1 MAMLVTGGCGFIG
14 HHFVRAWRRAHP
26 GDPLLVL
33 DALTYAADPTRI
45 EGLADLLV
53 GDIAAPEA
61 VHRAFDRLGRVDQ
74 IVHFAAESHV
84 DRSIAAPAP
93 FVHTNVLGTQ
103 VLLDVAR
110 ERGVGRFLHVS
121 TDEVYGSIP
130 AGALA
135 VEEGAPFAPR
145 SPYAASKVGG
155 EALAAAA
162 FHTWGLPTIVA
173 RPTNTFGTGQYPE
186 KLLPVLL
193 RAALSGAPLPLYG
206 DGLHER
212 DWLDVHEHVAALLLL
227 LDRAAPG
234 SAWNVAGTGPRT
246 NRSVA
251 EAICRLL
258 GLPHSRIVSVA
269 DRPGHDRRYHVSGSK
284 LAALGFQARRP
295 LEEALPELLREAEA
309 A

>member
-14 HHFVRAWRRAHP
+14 HHFVHAWRRAHP
-26 GDPLLVL
+26 DDPLVVL
-33 DALTYAADPTRI
+33 DALTYAADPARI
-45 EGLADLLV
+45 EGLADLVV

-61 VHRAFDRLGRVDQ
+61 VHRAFDRLGRVDR

-93 FVHTNVLGTQ
+93 FVHTNVLGTV

-130 AGALA
+130 PGAPA
-135 VEEGAPFAPR
+135 AEEGAPFAPR

-162 FHTWGLPTIVA
+162 FHTWGVPTIVA

-193 RAALSGAPLPLYG
+193 RAALSGAPLPLFG

-234 SAWNVAGTGPRT
+234 TAWNVAGTGPRT

-258 GLPHSRIVSVA
+258 GLPPSRIVSVA
-269 DRPGHDRRYHVSGSK
+269 DRPGHDRRYHVAGSK
-284 LAALGFQARRP
+284 LAALGFRARRP
-295 LEEALPELLREAEA
+295 LEEALPELLREAEGR
-309 A
+309 